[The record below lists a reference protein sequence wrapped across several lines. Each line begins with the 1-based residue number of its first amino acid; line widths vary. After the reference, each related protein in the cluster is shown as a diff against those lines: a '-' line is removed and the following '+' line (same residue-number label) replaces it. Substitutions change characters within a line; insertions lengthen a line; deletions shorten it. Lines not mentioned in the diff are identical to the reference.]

1 MCMCAGYFTFKPK
14 SCSTPGC
21 PGQFQAGPCRL
32 QDLDYITRGEHTQ
45 LSHARPRC
53 LGHAIQPNAVCV
65 ADGVILMKR
74 AAYAC
79 TCGAVVWQA
88 PIDFLGVG
96 AWPASLDANHLR
108 TVVDT
113 ALLQVYD
120 SQRLFCPGL
129 SMAVFL
135 KGVADA
141 AHKCRAHIYMY
152 MYMYIYVCICIYM
165 YVCICICICICI
177 YIYIYIY
184 MYIYMYMY
192 MYIWL

>member
-113 ALLQVYD
+113 ALLQLYD

-129 SMAVFL
+129 SMAGFL

-141 AHKCRAHIYMY
+141 AHKCRPSQVALHGLLCSPACTVLAVGRELMHRTCKVASSLQ
-152 MYMYIYVCICIYM
+152 M
-165 YVCICICICICI
+165 
-177 YIYIYIY
+177 
-184 MYIYMYMY
+184 
-192 MYIWL
+192 